1 MLTCTLYFPRVYKN
15 KVEGESLVQ
24 HFIYLFFIGKLF
36 TVIGSALIECVCNLL
51 IKIFWLED
59 V

>member
-1 MLTCTLYFPRVYKN
+1 MLTCTLRFPRVYKN
-15 KVEGESLVQ
+15 KVEGEVISSTL
-24 HFIYLFFIGKLF
+24 FFNFFIGKLF
-36 TVIGSALIECVCNLL
+36 TVIGSSLIECVCNWL